1 MDLNA
6 PPEENYANPRT
17 CLFHVLF
24 KAASLAFYIL
34 SALFINNFVIIFVV
48 TVLLAALD
56 FWVVKNV
63 SGRILVGL
71 RWWNEINDLGESVW
85 RFESL
90 DQESLARMNK
100 KDAWLFWWTI
110 YLTAVA
116 WVFLGI
122 FSVIRFQA
130 DYCLITGVCVTLSVA
145 NIIGFTKCRKG
156 EYPTIR
162 EEAASAVCN
171 CDDYISSIV
180 NHTIS
185 IQCCVMRS
193 LEFWK
198 KLNFET
204 TSFRPERLPSLA
216 LKQNRLQIP
225 VLHSALE
232 RNFVSILLDNTR
244 SIVSDRQT
252 QTQKHAAVYLPPLR
266 FRVILNF
273 PDFIHSQE
281 VMLEKQLTGNRVDRS
296 ICAWFWDQL
305 LSEGDSFKQQPVIAS
320 PTHYLF
326 QVVREGITFLACT
339 QVEMPPLMAIEF
351 LGRVADVL
359 SDYLEGLNEDVLKDN
374 FIIVY
379 ELLDEMIDNG
389 FPLTTEPNILREMIA
404 PPNIVSKM
412 LSVVTGNSSN
422 VSETLPGA
430 TSSCVPWR
438 TTDIKYANNEVYVD
452 LVEEMDAIINRDG
465 VLVKCEVFG
474 EVQVNS
480 HITGVPDLSLSFIN
494 PSILD
499 DVRFHPSVRYRPWE
513 ANQIL
518 SFVPPDGQFKLM
530 SYRIRKLKS
539 IPLYVKPQITSDGG
553 SCRISVMVGIRND
566 PGKAIDSISV
576 QFQLPSCVLSADLTA
591 NHGVVNVLSNKTC
604 VWSIDR
610 IPKDRAPSLSGT
622 FVLEN
627 GLERLHVFPTFQ
639 VGFRIQGVA
648 LSGLQID
655 RLELKV
661 IPNRLYKGFRALTR
675 GGRYEVRS

>member
-1 MDLNA
+1 MLQ
-6 PPEENYANPRT
+6 
-17 CLFHVLF
+17 CIFL
-24 KAASLAFYIL
+24 L
-34 SALFINNFVIIFVV
+34 S
-48 TVLLAALD
+48 D
-56 FWVVKNV
+56 
-63 SGRILVGL
+63 SG
-71 RWWNEINDLGESVW
+71 
-85 RFESL
+85 
-90 DQESLARMNK
+90 
-100 KDAWLFWWTI
+100 
-110 YLTAVA
+110 
-116 WVFLGI
+116 
-122 FSVIRFQA
+122 
-130 DYCLITGVCVTLSVA
+130 
-145 NIIGFTKCRKG
+145 
-156 EYPTIR
+156 
-162 EEAASAVCN
+162 
-171 CDDYISSIV
+171 
-180 NHTIS
+180 
-185 IQCCVMRS
+185 
-193 LEFWK
+193 
-198 KLNFET
+198 
-204 TSFRPERLPSLA
+204 
-216 LKQNRLQIP
+216 
-225 VLHSALE
+225 
-232 RNFVSILLDNTR
+232 
-244 SIVSDRQT
+244 
-252 QTQKHAAVYLPPLR
+252 
-266 FRVILNF
+266 
-273 PDFIHSQE
+273 E

-530 SYRIRKLKS
+530 SYRLVAFYVPSVCIQLTRQEMMQWNVFLLSRIRKLKS

-591 NHGVVNVLSNKTC
+591 NHGVVNVLSNKVFTL
-604 VWSIDR
+604 R
-610 IPKDRAPSLSGT
+610 PLS
-622 FVLEN
+622 
-627 GLERLHVFPTFQ
+627 
-639 VGFRIQGVA
+639 
-648 LSGLQID
+648 
-655 RLELKV
+655 
-661 IPNRLYKGFRALTR
+661 
-675 GGRYEVRS
+675 